1 MNYRVIWRKRVA
13 DGLEQLTF
21 LAFELGQDAVAIS
34 RSVAEIEL
42 RLSDNP
48 VAEGESR
55 DGPERVL
62 IVHPLSATFEVF
74 EATQLV
80 LIYEVVV
87 YPRRRV

>member
-48 VAEGESR
+48 AAEGESR

-62 IVHPLSATFEVF
+62 IVHPLIATFEVF

>member
-13 DGLEQLTF
+13 DGLGQLTF
-21 LAFELGQDAVAIS
+21 LALELGQDAEAFS

-42 RLSDNP
+42 RLSDSP
-48 VAEGESR
+48 ATEGESR
-55 DGPERVL
+55 NGPERIL

-74 EATQLV
+74 EAKQLV